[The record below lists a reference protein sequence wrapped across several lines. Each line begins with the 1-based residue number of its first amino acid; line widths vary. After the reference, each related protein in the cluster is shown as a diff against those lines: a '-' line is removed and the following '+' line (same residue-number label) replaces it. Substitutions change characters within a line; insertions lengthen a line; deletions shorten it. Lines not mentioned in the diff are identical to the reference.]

1 MKRINILLVF
11 FTLIFAC
18 KEQNKDKTDEIVV
31 ATATD
36 FSSFGAEIDAI
47 GTLETN
53 EMTKKYQNLAV
64 SDTINTKF
72 SAIVTD
78 VCQAKGCWMKLKLD
92 DGNEAMVK
100 FKDYEFFMPK
110 DISGKKVIVNGLAFI
125 EEMSV
130 DEQKH
135 YAEDGGESQ
144 EAIAAITTPKKTYRF
159 EADGVLLKK

>member
-11 FTLIFAC
+11 FILIYAC
-18 KEQNKDKTDEIVV
+18 KEQNKDKTEEVII
-31 ATATD
+31 ANTAD
-36 FSSFGAEIDAI
+36 FSSFGSEIDPI
-47 GTLETN
+47 GSLKSD
-53 EMTKKYQNLAV
+53 EMTEKYQNLAV
-64 SDTINTKF
+64 SDTIKTKF

-78 VCQAKGCWMKLKLD
+78 VCQAKGCWMKLKLE
-92 DGNEAMVK
+92 DGSEAMVK

-110 DISGKKVIVNGLAFI
+110 DISGKEVIVNGLAFI

-135 YAEDGGESQ
+135 YAEDGGESE

-159 EADGVLLKK
+159 EADGVLVKM